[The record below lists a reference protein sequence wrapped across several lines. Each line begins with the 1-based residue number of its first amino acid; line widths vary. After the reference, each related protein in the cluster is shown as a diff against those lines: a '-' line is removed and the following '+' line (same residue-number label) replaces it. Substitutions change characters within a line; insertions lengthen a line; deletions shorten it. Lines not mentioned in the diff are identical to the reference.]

1 MTPLQPFKI
10 SIYQTFKQTV
20 LIICEAAPFELA
32 SLIFLSIITGSGPS
46 VALFFN
52 KIVID
57 ELIYL
62 TIKKY
67 PDAFTTLVSEP
78 KLLSSL
84 AFMLIINILV
94 DSLRPVDNII
104 FPTLKEAVEGFI
116 KSKVVSKVAQFKDLA
131 LFEIPYLLNLLK
143 LAERGMKNIPE
154 FMYLIAE
161 VITGI
166 LILIPSIIVSVSIS
180 WWIPIILILSS
191 IPSKIVSITYTKKSW
206 SLEENQAD
214 SLRLMDI
221 YTSLMLSETYAK
233 EIRLLSLQYL
243 LIEKWKSVY
252 YFLHQKMKRLRLQG
266 AIFSFFWSLIEG
278 VGIVI
283 PYIYI
288 TIGVIKGNYSIGD
301 LALYSGLILQIR
313 IGMQIALSSSNN
325 IYSIILS
332 VRPIFHLLSLEPSIV
347 DGPQS
352 IFDNTGLQVSERGI
366 QIKGLTFT
374 YPGGD
379 RPTLQDI
386 NLNILPGEMLVLV
399 GENGSGKT
407 TLSKLLC
414 RFYDPQ
420 QGQIMW
426 NGRDLKSLSLTDLR
440 SCLAVVTQDYAHF
453 PANLRENVGWGYLPK
468 LADDTAIQAALQ
480 KVGMMSLLDSSDKG
494 LETPLSKQFEGG
506 IDLSGGQWQRIAIA
520 RALLRLS
527 EAQLVIFDEP
537 TAAIDPKNEHDI
549 YEILRGIT
557 KERMSVVIS
566 HRLGLAKIAD
576 RVIVMEHGRIVEEGS
591 HDQLMLQGGRYH
603 TMFVRQM
610 SYYQ

>member
-1 MTPLQPFKI
+1 
-10 SIYQTFKQTV
+10 
-20 LIICEAAPFELA
+20 
-32 SLIFLSIITGSGPS
+32 
-46 VALFFN
+46 
-52 KIVID
+52 
-57 ELIYL
+57 
-62 TIKKY
+62 
-67 PDAFTTLVSEP
+67 
-78 KLLSSL
+78 
-84 AFMLIINILV
+84 
-94 DSLRPVDNII
+94 
-104 FPTLKEAVEGFI
+104 
-116 KSKVVSKVAQFKDLA
+116 
-131 LFEIPYLLNLLK
+131 
-143 LAERGMKNIPE
+143 MKN
-154 FMYLIAE
+154 
-161 VITGI
+161 
-166 LILIPSIIVSVSIS
+166 
-180 WWIPIILILSS
+180 
-191 IPSKIVSITYTKKSW
+191 
-206 SLEENQAD
+206 
-214 SLRLMDI
+214 
-221 YTSLMLSETYAK
+221 
-233 EIRLLSLQYL
+233 
-243 LIEKWKSVY
+243 
-252 YFLHQKMKRLRLQG
+252 LRLQG
-266 AIFSFFWSLIEG
+266 AVLSFCWSLIESI
-278 VGIVI
+278 GIVI

-325 IYSIILS
+325 IYNIILS
-332 VRPIFHLLSLEPSIV
+332 VRPIFHLLSLEPSIM
-347 DGPQS
+347 DGTQS
-352 IFDNTGLQVSERGI
+352 IFDNNRLQLSERGI

-420 QGQIMW
+420 QGQITW
-426 NGRDLKSLSLTDLR
+426 NGQNLKSLSLTDLR

-453 PANLRENVGWGYLPK
+453 PASLRENVGWGCLPQ
-468 LADDTAIQAALQ
+468 LSDDTAIQDALQ
-480 KVGMMSLLDSSDKG
+480 KVGMMSLIDSSDKG
-494 LETPLSKQFEGG
+494 LETPLTKQFENG
-506 IDLSGGQWQRIAIA
+506 IDLSGGQWQRVALA
-520 RALLRLS
+520 RALVRLS
-527 EAQLVIFDEP
+527 EAELVIFDEP

-591 HDQLMLQGGRYH
+591 HEELMLQGGRYH